1 MNVVYLHT
9 HDTGRFIQP
18 YGHAIPTPN
27 LMALAR
33 EGALFRNCFD
43 AAPTCSPSRA
53 AMLTGMNAHASGM
66 IGLAHRGFS
75 LRDPTQHLA
84 HHLHSH
90 GFETVLCGIQHEIAT
105 GQAAALGYER
115 LLSAPAT
122 PGAAEMAGAT
132 GTGAPHDGAGSRQ
145 RPGRRRLSVRAARPA
160 VLSVVR
166 HVLHPS
172 ALPGARCRYRPELCA
187 ARQPP
192 LPDDPAIRLD
202 MAGFIT
208 MARCADACVGIVLDA
223 LTASGLADDTLVFFT
238 TDHGIAFPKM
248 KCHLYDSGIGVSL
261 IVRHP
266 GDGQPGQVID
276 ALVSHLDIYP
286 TVCEI
291 AGVPAP
297 PWLEGVSLVPL
308 LDGTSTQVRDEI
320 FAEVTYHAAYEPM
333 RCVRTPRW
341 KYIRY
346 FDDFDFVVKPNIDDG
361 LSKQL
366 LLRHDLAEARHD
378 PTEMLFDLVFDP
390 AERNNLAGRAE
401 YAAVQADL
409 AGRLE
414 RWMRETDDPLL
425 RGYVPRP
432 PGARVNLKWALHP
445 NEQEFES

>member
-66 IGLAHRGFS
+66 LGLAHRGFS
-75 LRDPTQHLA
+75 LKDPTTHLA
-84 HHLHSH
+84 HHLCSR
-90 GFETVLCGIQHEIAT
+90 GFETVLCGVQHEIAA
-105 GQAAALGYER
+105 GQAATLGYER
-115 LLSAPAT
+115 LLAAPAT
-122 PGAAEMAGAT
+122 LGATEMAGAQ
-132 GTGAPHDGAGSRQ
+132 GQARRMMAQDLANAQAVADYLAAPHD
-145 RPGRRRLSVRAARPA
+145 RPFFVSFGMFCTHRPFPAPDADIDPNYVRA
-160 VLSVVR
+160 
-166 HVLHPS
+166 PS
-172 ALPGARCRYRPELCA
+172 PV
-187 ARQPP
+187 
-192 LPDDPAIRLD
+192 PDDPAIRLD

-208 MARCADACVGIVLDA
+208 MARCADTCVGIVLEA
-223 LTASGLADDTLVFFT
+223 LAANGLADETLVFFT

-248 KCHLYDSGIGVSL
+248 KCHLYDAGVGVSL
-261 IVRHP
+261 IVRYP
-266 GDGQPGQVID
+266 GLEQPGRVID

-286 TVCEI
+286 AVCEI

-308 LDGTSTQVRDEI
+308 LDGTAAQVRDAV

-333 RCVRTPRW
+333 RCIRTTRW
-341 KYIRY
+341 KYIRC
-346 FDDFDFVVKPNIDDG
+346 FDDFDLIVKPNIDDG
-361 LSKQL
+361 HSKQVL
-366 LLRHDLAEARHD
+366 LGHGLAEARHD
-378 PTEMLFDLVFDP
+378 PAEMLFDLVFDP
-390 AERNNLAGRAE
+390 AERDNLAGRAE
-401 YAAVQADL
+401 SAAVQADL

-425 RGYVPRP
+425 RGTVPRP
-432 PGARVNLKWALHP
+432 QGARVNLKWALHP
-445 NEQEFES
+445 NDQEFEP